1 MTPEQ
6 MEADGW
12 KPMRLHAF
20 SQAIG
25 QTWRKGPRGKRLIA
39 LPSDERTA
47 NDHISI
53 VHGGVLMTFADIA
66 LGLGVLD
73 VLDGAQCVTV
83 QLQCQFVA
91 AAPVG
96 SMITCEPE
104 VVRQTSRLVFARGLI
119 KAGDEVVSSA
129 EGIFKIVPVRRDIVI
144 EG

>member
-1 MTPEQ
+1 
-6 MEADGW
+6 MEADCW
-12 KPMRLHAF
+12 KPLRLHAF

-25 QTWRKGPRGKRLIA
+25 QTWRKGPRGKRVIA

-47 NDHISI
+47 NDHIHT

-66 LGLGVLD
+66 LGLGALD

-83 QLQCQFVA
+83 QLQCQFVS

-104 VVRQTSRLVFARGLI
+104 VVRKTARLVFVRGLI
-119 KAGDEVVSSA
+119 KVGDDTVSSA
-129 EGIFKIVPVRRDIVI
+129 EGIFKIVPVRKDVVKA
-144 EG
+144 G